1 MTPGGGGG
9 RSTATVLFTDLVAS
23 TERWSRLTEGA
34 ADALRRTHDWLL
46 GEAVLLHQGRVVKS
60 LGDGIMATFA
70 GAAAAVDAAVAI
82 QRAFDRHNRSAPSDS
97 RLDARL
103 GISSGDIS
111 FEAEDCFGL
120 PVVEASRL
128 CHAAQGGQILVSPV
142 VRLLVGGQ
150 SGYRFSGVGNLEL
163 KGLPGEVGAYEVDW
177 APEIGLS
184 IPLPAGIERAA
195 AFRFVGRRTEL
206 NRLTGA
212 WKNAII
218 GRRALVLV
226 AGEPGI
232 GKTRLMAQLA
242 HLVHPEGGVVL
253 YGRCEE
259 EPGLPYQPFAEA
271 LGRYVAACPPADL
284 RDQLGP
290 LGGEVAR
297 LVPGLPSRMP
307 ELAEPLRAEPETERY
322 RLLEAVRDFLSGMA
336 RSAPVLLLLD
346 DLHWAGK
353 PTLLLLRHL
362 MRSGEADRL
371 LVVATYRETDVPRGS
386 ALAQTVAD
394 LRREPDVERMSL
406 KGLDE
411 GETTA
416 LIEAAAGHPLEPED
430 MAFAR
435 AVHSETDGNP
445 FFVGELL
452 RHLAETGAVIRREQ
466 RWITARPLGELG
478 IPEGVREIVGRR
490 LAQLPPSANEVL
502 SLAAVIGREFDVGL
516 LAAVGDVNRDAV
528 LDSLEEAE
536 EARLVAAT
544 SGRAEHYAFAH
555 ALVRSALYEDMPSTR
570 RLRLHRRIGE
580 ILEARPDAD
589 THVSELA
596 RHFSEAASLGEVVR
610 AVDYARRAGDRAG
623 AGLAFEE
630 ALDYYRHAL
639 DLLASSEGEAD
650 EALRCDL
657 LISLGEAQRRAGD
670 ADHRR
675 TLLEAARRAQGLGDA
690 ERLGRAALANHRAF
704 FSLLNEVDDERVQV
718 VEAALDALGPGDS
731 ATRARLLVTLASEL
745 VFATEPERRLQLAT
759 AGLDMARRLG
769 DLPTLAD
776 ALVRGYVP
784 IFTSLDV
791 GALRAHTAELGAVAE
806 QLGDPALAFWAPTW
820 GFMTAVMAG
829 DLDVAEALIASSTR
843 MADDVREPFLR
854 FIATAGRSHLSRIQ
868 GRLEESEALA
878 YEAFALNQA
887 SGQPDAFSFFG
898 IQLFWLRYDQGR
910 LGETLEFFSRAMRRP
925 RRSPLPLAAYC
936 LTLCELGRL
945 EEARVFF
952 DELAATGFALPFA
965 WMFGATILA
974 EVAFLL
980 DDAERAGTLYEG
992 LAPYAGLLATNGAA
1006 TTGPID
1012 HYLGLLAAT
1021 EGRLEAARAHFEE
1034 AMRTEERLPAPV
1046 WLARSQLECARVLV
1060 RQGRPEDA
1068 GRAAAMLEQSLGT
1081 ARALG
1086 LGAIE
1091 RRVEALIAG

>member
-1 MTPGGGGG
+1 MTPAGGGG

-23 TERWSRLTEGA
+23 TERWSRL
-34 ADALRRTHDWLL
+34 
-46 GEAVLLHQGRVVKS
+46 GEAAAGNLRHIHNRLLAEAVSLHQGLVVKG

-70 GAAAAVDAAVAI
+70 GAADAVDAAVAI
-82 QRAFDRHNRSAPSDS
+82 QRAFDRHNQSAPPDS

-103 GISSGDIS
+103 GISSGDVS
-111 FEAEDCFGL
+111 FEEGDCFGA
-120 PVVEASRL
+120 PVAEAARL
-128 CHAAQGGQILVSPV
+128 CHAAAGGQILVSQV
-142 VRLLVGGQ
+142 VRLLVGSQ
-150 SGYRFSGVGNLEL
+150 AGYHFSVVGMLEL
-163 KGLPGEVGAYEVDW
+163 KGLPAPVEASEVDW
-177 APEIGLS
+177 APEVGLS

-195 AFRFVGRRTEL
+195 AFRFVGRRSEL
-206 NRLTGA
+206 DRLTGA
-212 WKNAII
+212 WKKAITG
-218 GRRALVLV
+218 GRTLVLV

-232 GKTRLMAQLA
+232 GKTRLMAETA
-242 HLVHPEGGVVL
+242 HLVHPQGGVVL

-271 LGRYVAACPPADL
+271 LGGYVAACPAADL
-284 RDQLGP
+284 QDQLGP
-290 LGGEVAR
+290 LGGEVTR
-297 LVPGLPSRMP
+297 LVPGLVSRVP
-307 ELAEPLRAEPETERY
+307 GLAEPLRAEPETERY
-322 RLLEAVRDFLSGMA
+322 RLLEAVRDFLSGIS

-362 MRSGEADRL
+362 MRSGVANRL
-371 LVVATYRETDVPRGS
+371 LVVATYRDTDVPRGS
-386 ALAQTVAD
+386 PLAQTLAD
-394 LRREPDVERMSL
+394 LRRELDVERMSL

-416 LIEAAAGHPLEPED
+416 FIEAAAGHPLEPED
-430 MAFAR
+430 LAFAH

-478 IPEGVREIVGRR
+478 IPEGVRDIVGRR
-490 LAQLPPSANEVL
+490 LSQLRPSANDVL

-555 ALVRSALYEDMPSTR
+555 ALVRSALYEDIPSTR

-580 ILEARPDAD
+580 VLEARPDAD
-589 THVSELA
+589 AHVSELA

-630 ALDYYRHAL
+630 ALGYYRHAL
-639 DLLASSEGEAD
+639 DLLAASEGDAD
-650 EALRCDL
+650 EPLRCDL

-670 ADHRR
+670 ADHRK
-675 TLLEAARRAQGLGDA
+675 TLLDAAGLAQDLGDA
-690 ERLGRAALANHRAF
+690 DRLARAALANHRAF
-704 FSLLNEVDDERVQV
+704 FSLLNEVDDERVRV

-731 ATRARLLVTLASEL
+731 TTRARLLVTLASEL
-745 VFATEPERRLQLAT
+745 VFATESERRLQLAT

-791 GALRAHTAELGAVAE
+791 AALRAHTAELGEVAE

-829 DLDVAEALIASSTR
+829 DLEVAETLIATSTQ
-843 MADDVREPFLR
+843 MADDVGQPFLR

-868 GRLEESEALA
+868 GRLVESEALA

-910 LGETLEFFSRAMRRP
+910 LAETLEFFSRAMRREP
-925 RRSPLPLAAYC
+925 RSPLPLAAYC
-936 LTLCELGRL
+936 LTLCEEGRL
-945 EEARVFF
+945 DEARPFF
-952 DELAATGFALPFA
+952 DELAASGFALPFA

-980 DDAERAGTLYEG
+980 GDADRAGILYQG
-992 LAPYAGLLATNGAA
+992 LASYAGLLATNGAA

-1012 HYLGLLAAT
+1012 HYLGLLAT
-1021 EGRLEAARAHFEE
+1021 TQGRLEAARAHFEE
-1034 AMRTEERLPAPV
+1034 AMHIEERLPAPV
-1046 WLARSQLECARVLV
+1046 WLARTRLECARVLV
-1060 RQGRPEDA
+1060 RQGRREDT
-1068 GRAAAMLEQSLGT
+1068 GRAAAMREQSLAT
-1081 ARALG
+1081 ARELG
-1086 LGAIE
+1086 LCGIQ
-1091 RRVEALIAG
+1091 RRAEEFSAG